1 MMPSSPIHHRTETY
15 HSGRLSTGGA
25 RPPNTSPAALRSA
38 LASLPA
44 IRHDEGRRHDHRCLQ
59 RRGVVRRVVSRP
71 CDLAAWFAFLRTLSA
86 YRCPM
91 MNAAMHRP

>member
-1 MMPSSPIHHRTETY
+1 VLGTDQDRHLMMPSSPIHHRTETY

-44 IRHDEGRRHDHRCLQ
+44 IRHDEGRRHD
-59 RRGVVRRVVSRP
+59 RGIIGADARP
-71 CDLAAWFAFLRTLSA
+71 HWREPAPR
-86 YRCPM
+86 
-91 MNAAMHRP
+91 